1 MKKTAITGGIG
12 SGKSYV
18 ARLLKRR
25 GIDVYDCDAAA
36 KRLMRHNP
44 ELRRQ
49 LTALI
54 GPNCYLV
61 PESSPNCYL
70 ASESS
75 PNCYLA
81 SESGQQPTLNKAAVA
96 QFLLASE
103 ENAHA
108 IDAIVH
114 PAVFRDFEE
123 SGLLWLESAI
133 LYESGANR
141 LVDRVIVVT
150 APEEVRVQRIMV
162 RDGLSR
168 ERAFEW
174 LGRQW
179 PQDEV
184 RRRADF
190 EIVND
195 GIADLD
201 SQIDAFLS
209 RYNDITL

>member
-54 GPNCYLV
+54 GPDCYLV
-61 PESSPNCYL
+61 PESG
-70 ASESS
+70 

-150 APEEVRVQRIMV
+150 APEEVRVQRIMA

-201 SQIDAFLS
+201 SQIDDILS
-209 RYNDITL
+209 RSNDITL

>member
-1 MKKTAITGGIG
+1 MMKIGIAGGIG

-18 ARLLKRR
+18 CRLIRQR
-25 GIDVYDCDAAA
+25 GFEVYDCDSAA
-36 KRLMRHNP
+36 KRLIRTDP
-44 ELRRQ
+44 DIRSR
-49 LTALI
+49 LTTLI
-54 GPNCYLV
+54 GPDAYT
-61 PESSPNCYL
+61 PE
-70 ASESS
+70 
-75 PNCYLA
+75 
-81 SESGQQPTLNKAAVA
+81 GQLNKAVVA
-96 QFLLASE
+96 RFLLASDA
-103 ENAHA
+103 NSDA

-150 APEEVRVQRIMV
+150 APEEVRVQRIMA